1 MNDALGGGRGG
12 ATLYLDKNRYT
23 FAYAPSS
30 SAVLRAVY
38 SFFVSVH
45 VSDTLFF

>member
-30 SAVLRAVY
+30 VVLRAVH
-38 SFFVSVH
+38 SFFCVRAR
-45 VSDTLFF
+45 